1 VVFTALILA
10 ADAII
15 IAGASYLLSRN
26 LLSYY
31 TLLMLLEAAVLLSTG
46 AFKPRTILP
55 VESLKPDVKRDWS
68 LILTGLFVLALSF
81 VLAYPLSWLSP

>member
-26 LLSYY
+26 LLSYT

-55 VESLKPDVKRDWS
+55 VESLM
-68 LILTGLFVLALSF
+68 
-81 VLAYPLSWLSP
+81 